1 MLFFKRWEET
11 SGPSR
16 IKSLGSR
23 VPSLKVLKTHENVD
37 ATHSKHYS
45 PIQIGLDWVF
55 RGMSVIFTPTHTHI
69 SSVIKKKPLM
79 WTAAEKMTAGR
90 ASFLAGCVFSMN
102 PDVLRHVVI

>member
-16 IKSLGSR
+16 IKSLGSC
-23 VPSLKVLKTHENVD
+23 VPSLKVLKTRENVD
-37 ATHSKHYS
+37 GTHSKHYS

-55 RGMSVIFTPTHTHI
+55 RGMSVMFTPTHTHI
-69 SSVIKKKPLM
+69 SVIKKNLSCGQQQK
-79 WTAAEKMTAGR
+79 KMTAGR
-90 ASFLAGCVFSMN
+90 ASFLAGIVFSMI